1 MMIIQG
7 YAILQKTVMMLERLI
22 EHRGMML
29 AHEQEQPCHC
39 L

>member
-22 EHRGMML
+22 EHRGLML
-29 AHEQEQPCHC
+29 VHEQEQLCYC